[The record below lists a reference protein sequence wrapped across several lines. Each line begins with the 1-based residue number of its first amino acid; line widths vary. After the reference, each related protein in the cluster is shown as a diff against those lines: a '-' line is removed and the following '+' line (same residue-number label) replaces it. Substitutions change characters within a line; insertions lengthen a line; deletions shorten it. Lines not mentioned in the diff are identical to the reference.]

1 MQSKNATSE
10 PRLFRKTTVLTRHR
24 KNQSKNN
31 SKQSVLSDPGE
42 DVSAIS
48 SNPAGAASDI
58 GPGGGAGGGGNTSS
72 DNADNGVFTEKCSKL
87 QRQKAQSRKTFKF
100 RKTRKDVKRLP
111 TIDLNEVPSPPG
123 SATNNPLPAST
134 TTSAV
139 PSGPMGSSTANS
151 GSSSMVSTAAPTPKE
166 VIQLCLFSLRR
177 LDYKYFIF
185 SDNFSTVVEEAIHH
199 GVDFARRGNRHPPD
213 LPLEVEEPVSIARR
227 QELLEG
233 RGRHGGWRCI
243 ERATVL
249 AGRAVCLLRQGH
261 RGRQDQHLVDGD
273 F

>member
-58 GPGGGAGGGGNTSS
+58 GPGGGAGGGGGNTSS

-166 VIQLCLFSLRR
+166 VL
-177 LDYKYFIF
+177 
-185 SDNFSTVVEEAIHH
+185 
-199 GVDFARRGNRHPPD
+199 
-213 LPLEVEEPVSIARR
+213 
-227 QELLEG
+227 
-233 RGRHGGWRCI
+233 
-243 ERATVL
+243 
-249 AGRAVCLLRQGH
+249 
-261 RGRQDQHLVDGD
+261 
-273 F
+273 